1 MQDED
6 AGMALLA
13 YSSEDN
19 RVMHITALT
28 TDYTQVT
35 STYTKIFSGMGR
47 EAPAMFK
54 HGDVY
59 LMATS
64 GCSGWEPNQLEV
76 FWSRSAFQRP
86 FAALSKT
93 HGCPVKDPLLPFQ
106 RPVAALSKTHC
117 CPLKQ
122 VHAEL
127 VDQSPRQSTACW
139 PQVVLQA
146 RNKCINSK

>member
-1 MQDED
+1 
-6 AGMALLA
+6 MALLA

-28 TDYTQVT
+28 PDYTQVT

-86 FAALSKT
+86 
-93 HGCPVKDPLLPFQ
+93 LLRCH
-106 RPVAALSKTHC
+106 RPIAALSKTHC
-117 CPLKQ
+117 CPFKG
-122 VHAEL
+122 
-127 VDQSPRQSTACW
+127 P
-139 PQVVLQA
+139 
-146 RNKCINSK
+146 